1 MCSSLV
7 WPDNSTPRT
16 RLYGF
21 VSPIASGLR
30 RSPLVSAAAR
40 SGGRKASAMHDQA
53 EIRSLPID
61 IAFGRLQEWLV
72 DRKRVPQDWRKRL
85 AGIRARLAA
94 AFASLPRDLDPSLLA
109 LEPDEIGYLEAKKIY
124 GILLESNPESRNI
137 FGRLTGSAGEWEAI
151 VKAYEKDHVFLG
163 EAAQIMVQNVNYDIP
178 YQRKQM
184 QKTQQQL
191 AELDRREADIKRLA
205 ALSATRYAEACQ
217 ELGLQ
222 GINVRQELIESAKTL
237 PSTFTKILEVLNSDP
252 VSIATEYYT
261 TFVRDCHTEDKENC
275 KSVLQNLKQL
285 QANPPSLH
293 ISVCNE
299 VESSLGETSKALES
313 KVTGAENIDSNIS
326 ADDID
331 WDISLDDNGIDWDI
345 GAVEQPVEESGNGF
359 GSYEIID
366 ANVELAG
373 SENYNFGISDDPS
386 VNKSSSSEPGIC
398 WDITDVNPEE
408 NASIQNAPESGQSQ
422 SLAEERSQLL
432 EKEYR
437 NNILDDLL
445 EVRAFLT
452 QRLGEMRNADTSSL
466 QHQVQAVSPFVLQ
479 QYAPEN
485 LENMLAEVSSAISL
499 LSNQKTLDLIM
510 ILNSKRFLD
519 RLVSTLEDKKHHE
532 VKLREGLGDLSVKRM
547 ELQNAL
553 SSSWPKQEAAITK
566 TRELKKLCETTLS
579 TVFDGRPVHIIGE
592 INTLL
597 SSSVSQLAG

>member
-1 MCSSLV
+1 
-7 WPDNSTPRT
+7 
-16 RLYGF
+16 
-21 VSPIASGLR
+21 
-30 RSPLVSAAAR
+30 
-40 SGGRKASAMHDQA
+40 MHDPA
-53 EIRSLPID
+53 EIRNLPID

-85 AGIRARLAA
+85 AGVRARVAA
-94 AFASLPRDLDPSLLA
+94 AFASVPRELDPSLLA

-124 GILLESNPESRNI
+124 GILLESNTESRNI

-151 VKAYEKDHVFLG
+151 VKAYEKDHLFLG

-205 ALSATRYAEACQ
+205 ALSASRYAEACQ

-252 VSIATEYYT
+252 VSKATEYYT
-261 TFVRDCHTEDKENC
+261 TFVRDCHAEDKENC

-299 VESSLGETSKALES
+299 VETSLGETSKAHGS
-313 KVTGAENIDSNIS
+313 NVTGEENIASNMS

-398 WDITDVNPEE
+398 WDITDDNPEE
-408 NASIQNAPESGQSQ
+408 NATMQNAPESGQPQ
-422 SLAEERSQLL
+422 SSAEERSQLL

-445 EVRAFLT
+445 EVKAFLT

-499 LSNQKTLDLIM
+499 LTNQKTLDLIM

-566 TRELKKLCETTLS
+566 TRELKKLCEATLS
-579 TVFDGRPVHIIGE
+579 SVFDGRPVHIIGE

>member
-1 MCSSLV
+1 
-7 WPDNSTPRT
+7 
-16 RLYGF
+16 
-21 VSPIASGLR
+21 
-30 RSPLVSAAAR
+30 
-40 SGGRKASAMHDQA
+40 MHDQA
-53 EIRSLPID
+53 EIRNLPID

-85 AGIRARLAA
+85 AGIRARVAA

-124 GILLESNPESRNI
+124 GILLESNTESRSI

-252 VSIATEYYT
+252 VSKATEYYT

-299 VESSLGETSKALES
+299 VETSFGETSKDHGS
-313 KVTGAENIDSNIS
+313 NVTGGENVDSNMS

-345 GAVEQPVEESGNGF
+345 GAVEQPVEESGDGF

-386 VNKSSSSEPGIC
+386 VNKSNSSEPGIC
-398 WDITDVNPEE
+398 WDITDDNPEE
-408 NASIQNAPESGQSQ
+408 NASTQNVGQSQ

-432 EKEYR
+432 EKDYR

-445 EVRAFLT
+445 EVKAFLT
-452 QRLGEMRNADTSSL
+452 QRLGEMRNTDTSSI

-499 LSNQKTLDLIM
+499 LTNQKTLDLIM

-547 ELQNAL
+547 ELQNSL

-579 TVFDGRPVHIIGE
+579 SVFDGRPVHIIGE

>member
-1 MCSSLV
+1 
-7 WPDNSTPRT
+7 
-16 RLYGF
+16 
-21 VSPIASGLR
+21 
-30 RSPLVSAAAR
+30 
-40 SGGRKASAMHDQA
+40 MHDPA
-53 EIRSLPID
+53 EIRNLPID
-61 IAFGRLQEWLV
+61 ITFGRLQEWLV

-85 AGIRARLAA
+85 AGIRARVAA
-94 AFASLPRDLDPSLLA
+94 ASASVPRDLDPSLLA

-124 GILLESNPESRNI
+124 GILLKSSTESRNI

-184 QKTQQQL
+184 QKIQQQL

-205 ALSATRYAEACQ
+205 ALSASRYAEACQ

-222 GINVRQELIESAKTL
+222 GINVRQELLESAKAL

-252 VSIATEYYT
+252 VSKATEYYT

-299 VESSLGETSKALES
+299 VETSLGETSKAHGS
-313 KVTGAENIDSNIS
+313 NVTGGENIDSNMS

-345 GAVEQPVEESGNGF
+345 GAVEQPVEESGDGF

-373 SENYNFGISDDPS
+373 SENYNFGLSDDPS

-398 WDITDVNPEE
+398 WDIADDNPEE
-408 NASIQNAPESGQSQ
+408 NASIQNAPSESGQSQ

-445 EVRAFLT
+445 EFKMISV
-452 QRLGEMRNADTSSL
+452 
-466 QHQVQAVSPFVLQ
+466 V
-479 QYAPEN
+479 N
-485 LENMLAEVSSAISL
+485 LL
-499 LSNQKTLDLIM
+499 LY
-510 ILNSKRFLD
+510 
-519 RLVSTLEDKKHHE
+519 
-532 VKLREGLGDLSVKRM
+532 
-547 ELQNAL
+547 
-553 SSSWPKQEAAITK
+553 
-566 TRELKKLCETTLS
+566 
-579 TVFDGRPVHIIGE
+579 
-592 INTLL
+592 
-597 SSSVSQLAG
+597 

>member
-1 MCSSLV
+1 
-7 WPDNSTPRT
+7 
-16 RLYGF
+16 
-21 VSPIASGLR
+21 
-30 RSPLVSAAAR
+30 
-40 SGGRKASAMHDQA
+40 MHDQA

-163 EAAQIMVQNVNYDIP
+163 EAAQIMVQNVNYDMYVRCPFLIHGFDYSLTVFVLDLALQWLTLLAVLTGCSP

-252 VSIATEYYT
+252 VSIATECYT

>member
-1 MCSSLV
+1 
-7 WPDNSTPRT
+7 
-16 RLYGF
+16 
-21 VSPIASGLR
+21 
-30 RSPLVSAAAR
+30 
-40 SGGRKASAMHDQA
+40 MHDQA

-222 GINVRQELIESAKTL
+222 QELIESAKTL

-313 KVTGAENIDSNIS
+313 NVTGAENIDSNIS

-499 LSNQKTLDLIM
+499 LTNQKTLDLIM
-510 ILNSKRFLD
+510 ILNSK

>member
-1 MCSSLV
+1 
-7 WPDNSTPRT
+7 
-16 RLYGF
+16 
-21 VSPIASGLR
+21 
-30 RSPLVSAAAR
+30 
-40 SGGRKASAMHDQA
+40 MHDQA

>member
-1 MCSSLV
+1 
-7 WPDNSTPRT
+7 
-16 RLYGF
+16 
-21 VSPIASGLR
+21 
-30 RSPLVSAAAR
+30 
-40 SGGRKASAMHDQA
+40 MHDQA

-61 IAFGRLQEWLV
+61 IALGRLQEWLV

-109 LEPDEIGYLEAKKIY
+109 LDPDEIGYLEAKKIY
-124 GILLESNPESRNI
+124 GILLESNTESRNI

-191 AELDRREADIKRLA
+191 VELDRREADIKRLA

-252 VSIATEYYT
+252 VSKATEYYT
-261 TFVRDCHTEDKENC
+261 TSVRDCHTEDKENC

-299 VESSLGETSKALES
+299 VESSLGETSEAQES
-313 KVTGAENIDSNIS
+313 NVTGVENIDSNIS

-345 GAVEQPVEESGNGF
+345 GAVEQPIEESGNGF

-386 VNKSSSSEPGIC
+386 VNKSNSSEPGIC

-408 NASIQNAPESGQSQ
+408 HASIQNTPESGQSQ

-445 EVRAFLT
+445 EVKAFLT
-452 QRLGEMRNADTSSL
+452 QRIGEMKNADASSL

-499 LSNQKTLDLIM
+499 LTNQKTLDLIM

-579 TVFDGRPVHIIGE
+579 SVFDGRPVHIIGE

>member
-1 MCSSLV
+1 
-7 WPDNSTPRT
+7 
-16 RLYGF
+16 
-21 VSPIASGLR
+21 
-30 RSPLVSAAAR
+30 
-40 SGGRKASAMHDQA
+40 MHDPS
-53 EIRSLPID
+53 EIRNLPID

-72 DRKRVPQDWRKRL
+72 DRKRVPHDWRKRL
-85 AGIRARLAA
+85 AGIRARIAP
-94 AFASLPRDLDPSLLA
+94 AFSALPRNLHPSLLA
-109 LEPDEIGYLEAKKIY
+109 LDPEEIGYLEAKKIY
-124 GILLESNPESRNI
+124 SILLESNTESRNI
-137 FGRLTGSAGEWEAI
+137 FGRLTGSAGEWESI
-151 VKAYEKDHVFLG
+151 IKAYEKDHVFLG

-205 ALSATRYAEACQ
+205 ALSATRYVEACQ

-222 GINVRQELIESAKTL
+222 GINVREELIESAKTL
-237 PSTFTKILEVLNSDP
+237 PSTFSKILEVLNSDP
-252 VSIATEYYT
+252 VSNAMEYYT
-261 TFVRDCHTEDKENC
+261 TFVKDCHTEDKRNSD
-275 KSVLQNLKQL
+275 SVLPKLKDL

-293 ISVCNE
+293 VSVYNE
-299 VESSLGETSKALES
+299 IKSSLGEASKSPGFTVIAGE
-313 KVTGAENIDSNIS
+313 IDSNVAA

-331 WDISLDDNGIDWDI
+331 WDISVDTNEIDWDI
-345 GAVEQPVEESGNGF
+345 GAVEQPGEESGDGF

-366 ANVELAG
+366 ANIELAG
-373 SENYNFGISDDPS
+373 SENYNVGVSDKS
-386 VNKSSSSEPGIC
+386 MNKEDLASSESGIC
-398 WDITDVNPEE
+398 WDITADSSEE
-408 NASIQNAPESGQSQ
+408 IASIQNASSVLEQSQ
-422 SLAEERSQLL
+422 SQMIAEDRSLLL

-445 EVRAFLT
+445 EVKSFLT

-479 QYAPEN
+479 QHAPDS
-485 LENMLAEVSSAISL
+485 LENMLVEISSAISL
-499 LSNQKTLDLIM
+499 LTNQKTLDLIM

-519 RLVSTLEDKKHHE
+519 RLVSSLEEKKHHE

-566 TRELKKLCETTLS
+566 TRELKKLCESTLS
-579 TVFDGRPVHIIGE
+579 SVFDGRPVYIIGE

>member
-1 MCSSLV
+1 MCMEL
-7 WPDNSTPRT
+7 NTH
-16 RLYGF
+16 LCKCC
-21 VSPIASGLR
+21 I
-30 RSPLVSAAAR
+30 
-40 SGGRKASAMHDQA
+40 Q
-53 EIRSLPID
+53 
-61 IAFGRLQEWLV
+61 
-72 DRKRVPQDWRKRL
+72 
-85 AGIRARLAA
+85 
-94 AFASLPRDLDPSLLA
+94 
-109 LEPDEIGYLEAKKIY
+109 
-124 GILLESNPESRNI
+124 
-137 FGRLTGSAGEWEAI
+137 GEWEAI

-261 TFVRDCHTEDKENC
+261 TFVRECHTEDKENC

-313 KVTGAENIDSNIS
+313 NVTGAENIDSNIS

-553 SSSWPKQEAAITK
+553 SSSWPKQVSYYFSI
-566 TRELKKLCETTLS
+566 
-579 TVFDGRPVHIIGE
+579 
-592 INTLL
+592 
-597 SSSVSQLAG
+597 SVWLHVYAYPKQILDYK

>member
-1 MCSSLV
+1 MRDPS
-7 WPDNSTPRT
+7 
-16 RLYGF
+16 
-21 VSPIASGLR
+21 
-30 RSPLVSAAAR
+30 
-40 SGGRKASAMHDQA
+40 

-61 IAFGRLQEWLV
+61 IAFARLQEWLV

-85 AGIRARLAA
+85 AAIRARIAA
-94 AFASLPRDLDPSLLA
+94 AFASLPRDLHPDLLT
-109 LEPDEIGYLEAKKIY
+109 LELEEIGYLEAKKIY
-124 GILLESNPESRNI
+124 SILLESNTESRNI
-137 FGRLTGSAGEWEAI
+137 FGRLTGSGGEWESI

-222 GINVRQELIESAKTL
+222 GIDVRQELIESAKTL
-237 PSTFTKILEVLNSDP
+237 PSTFSKILEVLSSDP
-252 VSIATEYYT
+252 VSQAIEYYT
-261 TFVRDCHTEDKENC
+261 TFVRDCHTEDKENY
-275 KSVLQNLKQL
+275 KSVAHNLKQL

-293 ISVCNE
+293 VSVCTE
-299 VESSLGETSKALES
+299 VQSSLGDASKAHGSNMDGGEHM
-313 KVTGAENIDSNIS
+313 DSNVL
-326 ADDID
+326 ADDIN
-331 WDISLDDNGIDWDI
+331 WDISVDNNGIDWDI
-345 GAVEQPVEESGNGF
+345 SEVEQPVEESGNGF

-366 ANVELAG
+366 ANIELAG
-373 SENYNFGISDDPS
+373 SENYGVGVSVYPS
-386 VNKSSSSEPGIC
+386 ADKEGLTCDTSEQQIC
-398 WDITDVNPEE
+398 WDISTDNPEE
-408 NASIQNAPESGQSQ
+408 SGTIENAPTESGQYECMT
-422 SLAEERSQLL
+422 EERSQLL

-445 EVRAFLT
+445 EVKSFLT
-452 QRLGEMRNADTSSL
+452 LRLGEMGNGDTSSL

-479 QYAPEN
+479 QYAPGS
-485 LENMLAEVSSAISL
+485 LESMLVEVSSAICL
-499 LSNQKTLDLIM
+499 LTNQKTLDLIM

-519 RLVSTLEDKKHHE
+519 RLVSTLEEKKHHE

-566 TRELKKLCETTLS
+566 TRELKKLCEATLS
-579 TVFDGRPVHIIGE
+579 SMFDSRPVHIIGE

-597 SSSVSQLAG
+597 TSSVSQLAG

>member
-1 MCSSLV
+1 
-7 WPDNSTPRT
+7 
-16 RLYGF
+16 
-21 VSPIASGLR
+21 
-30 RSPLVSAAAR
+30 
-40 SGGRKASAMHDQA
+40 MHDQA

-137 FGRLTGSAGEWEAI
+137 FGRLTGSVGEWEAI

-313 KVTGAENIDSNIS
+313 NVTGAENIDSNIS

>member
-1 MCSSLV
+1 MRDPS
-7 WPDNSTPRT
+7 
-16 RLYGF
+16 
-21 VSPIASGLR
+21 
-30 RSPLVSAAAR
+30 
-40 SGGRKASAMHDQA
+40 
-53 EIRSLPID
+53 EIRRLPID
-61 IAFGRLQEWLV
+61 IAFARLQEWLV

-85 AGIRARLAA
+85 AAIRARIAA
-94 AFASLPRDLDPSLLA
+94 AFASLPRDLHPDLLT
-109 LEPDEIGYLEAKKIY
+109 LELEEIGYLEAKKIY
-124 GILLESNPESRNI
+124 SILLESNTESRNI
-137 FGRLTGSAGEWEAI
+137 FGRLTGSAGEWESI

-222 GINVRQELIESAKTL
+222 GIDVRQELIESAKTL
-237 PSTFTKILEVLNSDP
+237 PSTFTKILEVLSSDP
-252 VSIATEYYT
+252 VSQAIEYYT
-261 TFVRDCHTEDKENC
+261 TFVRDCHTEDKENY
-275 KSVLQNLKQL
+275 KSVVHNLKQL

-293 ISVCNE
+293 VSVCTE
-299 VESSLGETSKALES
+299 VQNSLGDTSKAHGSNMDGGEH
-313 KVTGAENIDSNIS
+313 IDFNVP

-331 WDISLDDNGIDWDI
+331 WDISVDNNGIDWDI
-345 GAVEQPVEESGNGF
+345 GEVEQPVEESGNGF

-366 ANVELAG
+366 ANIELAG
-373 SENYNFGISDDPS
+373 SENYGVGVSAYPS
-386 VNKSSSSEPGIC
+386 ADKEGLACDTSEPQIC
-398 WDITDVNPEE
+398 WDISTDNPE
-408 NASIQNAPESGQSQ
+408 SVTIDNAPTESGQYEC
-422 SLAEERSQLL
+422 LTEERSQLL

-445 EVRAFLT
+445 EVKSFLT
-452 QRLGEMRNADTSSL
+452 LRLGEMGNGDTSSL

-479 QYAPEN
+479 QYAPGS
-485 LENMLAEVSSAISL
+485 LESMLVEVSSAIYL
-499 LSNQKTLDLIM
+499 LTNQKTLDLIM

-519 RLVSTLEDKKHHE
+519 RLVSTLEEKKHHE

-566 TRELKKLCETTLS
+566 TRELKKLCEATLS
-579 TVFDGRPVHIIGE
+579 SMFDSRPVHIIGE
-592 INTLL
+592 INTLVT
-597 SSSVSQLAG
+597 SSVSQLAG

>member
-1 MCSSLV
+1 
-7 WPDNSTPRT
+7 
-16 RLYGF
+16 
-21 VSPIASGLR
+21 
-30 RSPLVSAAAR
+30 
-40 SGGRKASAMHDQA
+40 
-53 EIRSLPID
+53 
-61 IAFGRLQEWLV
+61 
-72 DRKRVPQDWRKRL
+72 
-85 AGIRARLAA
+85 LAA
-94 AFASLPRDLDPSLLA
+94 AFSSLPRDLHPYLQT
-109 LEPDEIGYLEAKKIY
+109 LELEVEIGYLEAKKIY
-124 GILLESNPESRNI
+124 SILLESNTDSRNI
-137 FGRLTGSAGEWEAI
+137 FGRLTGSAGEWESI

-222 GINVRQELIESAKTL
+222 GIDVRQELIESAKTL
-237 PSTFTKILEVLNSDP
+237 PSTFSKILEVLNSDT
-252 VSIATEYYT
+252 VSQAMEYYT
-261 TFVRDCHTEDKENC
+261 TFVRDCHTEDKENY
-275 KSVLQNLKQL
+275 KSVVHNLKQL

-293 ISVCNE
+293 VSVCKE
-299 VESSLGETSKALES
+299 VQNSLGTAMDGGEP
-313 KVTGAENIDSNIS
+313 IDSNVP

-331 WDISLDDNGIDWDI
+331 WDISVDNNGIDWDI

-366 ANVELAG
+366 ANIELADSETYG
-373 SENYNFGISDDPS
+373 VGASAYPSADKEGLTCDTSENQ
-386 VNKSSSSEPGIC
+386 IC
-398 WDITDVNPEE
+398 WDISTDNPEE
-408 NASIQNAPESGQSQ
+408 SATIENAPTESGQYEC
-422 SLAEERSQLL
+422 LTEERSQLL

-437 NNILDDLL
+437 NNIVDDLL
-445 EVRAFLT
+445 EVKSFLIL
-452 QRLGEMRNADTSSL
+452 RSAEMRNADTSSL

-479 QYAPEN
+479 QYAPER
-485 LENMLAEVSSAISL
+485 LENMLVEVSSAISL
-499 LSNQKTLDLIM
+499 LTNQKTLDLIM

-519 RLVSTLEDKKHHE
+519 RLVSTLEEKKHHE

-566 TRELKKLCETTLS
+566 TRELKKHSEATLS
-579 TVFDGRPVHIIGE
+579 SMFDSRPVHIIGE
-592 INTLL
+592 INNLL